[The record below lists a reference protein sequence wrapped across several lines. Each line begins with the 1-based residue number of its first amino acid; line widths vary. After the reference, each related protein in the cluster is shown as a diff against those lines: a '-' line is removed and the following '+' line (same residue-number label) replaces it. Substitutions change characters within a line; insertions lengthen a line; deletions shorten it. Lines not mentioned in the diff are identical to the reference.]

1 MGKLLEAVQA
11 KLNELRQREQAPAP
25 DYQADPK
32 AAMDYIKSRNAV
44 EFEQKKMGALLIN
57 ALRKLPKEQRDEFYD
72 RCIRPGV
79 NGTYSKERYD
89 EHLDPNTYNGR
100 NNSIWI
106 MRDGTFGQSWQ
117 RNVEVLEE
125 FIGPEAS
132 EGLAQEIQNIIYPFD
147 PAYPEENKLV
157 YPLTAEIQEIKDSLP
172 AFSPD
177 SFLDAA
183 ILDEVKEELAYAS
196 EELRSQA
203 DRIDLSVDGVTGY
216 QSMVN
221 RAGYDMQNRFIKQ
234 DLEKGKFKDKF
245 PTFNSSESS
254 SGHFYVMNDV
264 QLSENGPFTKED
276 LDEIRKVKPNVS
288 KSLKDDIVSITN
300 RFEKLGEEKF
310 KNRYTVFNLT
320 NDPGKAMFTSEQGFK
335 LYAYWPLHEARKALE
350 AAVKEKDMAK
360 IRAAHYDYKETRKEY
375 DEMLKTVR
383 KHPTGLS
390 TGNINSTRALP
401 NNTVNPVP
409 AEHLEDFAGH
419 SQINGLFLLY
429 ALSKNTNSTPDKLLE
444 DPVNVMEEAGKQF
457 VGEHGASAP
466 TAGQKLYRSLSK
478 NICDDFSRAWAMQ
491 TAQICARAFDGVACM
506 SDDAAER
513 ARIAGTGQLAIA
525 SGSIPVNAHK
535 NAWEKISHCSPEQR
549 TLLMQH
555 AVLLPAQ
562 QFDPLAYGE
571 EFDKPGWEQKLD
583 TGALVDRLKREG
595 KLDYGRLAD
604 RVDEIVQEASG
615 CDPLAGSGYNKDR
628 LIEASHSLFKE
639 IIKNASPQERETEGF
654 KKLEK
659 YTENML
665 VTTDSFEQEQSEL
678 EEYMDVQLQE
688 KKGLFLSSTNSEEHN
703 KMVRS
708 QNTLRFK
715 LMQLQGKELPQ
726 GVSQEDREF
735 LKTITLKQAY
745 DTARSATFDY
755 AVKKTDHGRNAHF
768 VHNTGDARFDAS
780 MNALESMDNMADK
793 LGLRSPAQKLIDET
807 RLEVFSGR
815 RERDWSDE
823 KAEKA
828 AAKLMYAMTVAHK
841 GGASEEQM
849 KMIDPKKVEMG
860 IALIRGQDAFK
871 QMMKNE
877 GAAKLMDRIAE
888 GHGNFTDAYVKGMN
902 DVAKKNKQPVGKAPQ
917 DMLQEEK
924 SAVWKNNP
932 MPL

>member
-1 MGKLLEAVQA
+1 MGKALEAITA
-11 KLNELRQREQAPAP
+11 KLEELHQRELEPAP
-25 DYQADPK
+25 DYAADPH
-32 AAMDYIKSRNAV
+32 AAIAYIKRRNSV

-89 EHLDPNTYNGR
+89 EHLDPNTYNGK

-106 MRDGTFGQSWQ
+106 MRDRTFGQSWQ

-132 EGLAQEIQNIIYPFD
+132 EGLAQEIQNIIYPLD

-254 SGHFYVMNDV
+254 AGHFYVMNDV

-310 KNRYTVFNLT
+310 KNSYTVFNLT

-390 TGNINSTRALP
+390 AGNINSTRALP
-401 NNTVNPVP
+401 NTVNPVP

-444 DPVNVMEEAGKQF
+444 DPVNVMEEACKQF

-466 TAGQKLYRSLSK
+466 TVGQKLYRSLSK

-491 TAQICARAFDGVACM
+491 TAQLCARAFDGVACM

-583 TGALVDRLKREG
+583 TGALVDRMKREG
-595 KLDYGRLAD
+595 KLDYGKLAD
-604 RVDEIVQEASG
+604 RVEEIAGEA
-615 CDPLAGSGYNKDR
+615 LASESPRGSGFNRDR
-628 LIEASHSLFKE
+628 LIEATHSMFSE
-639 IIKNASPQERETEGF
+639 IIKKASPQERETEGF
-654 KKLEK
+654 KKLER
-659 YTENML
+659 YTEKML
-665 VTTDSFEQEQSEL
+665 ATTNYFEQQQSEL
-678 EEYMDVQLQE
+678 EELMDVQKQA
-688 KKGLFLSSTNSEEHN
+688 KKGLFLSSKNSAEHDR
-703 KMVRS
+703 MVHS
-708 QNTLRFK
+708 QNTFRYK
-715 LMQLQGKELPQ
+715 LMLEQGKELPE
-726 GVSQEDREF
+726 GVSQEDREY
-735 LKTITLKQAY
+735 LKTITLKEAF
-745 DTARSATFDY
+745 DAARSATFDY
-755 AVKKTDHGRNAHF
+755 AVKKTDHGRSTRF
-768 VHNTGDARFDAS
+768 VHNTGETRFEAS
-780 MNALESMDNMADK
+780 MDSLEIMDEMADM
-793 LGLRSPAQKLIDET
+793 LGFRSPAQKLIDDT

-815 RERDWSDE
+815 RENDWTHE

-828 AAKLMYAMTVAHK
+828 AAKLMYAMTVSHK
-841 GGASEEQM
+841 GGSPEEQQ
-849 KMIDPKKVEMG
+849 KQLDPKKVEMG
-860 IALIRGQDAFK
+860 IAFIRRQDAFK

-888 GHGNFTDAYVKGMN
+888 GHGMFTDAYVKGMN
-902 DVAKKNKQPVGKAPQ
+902 DVAKKNDQPVGKAPQ
-917 DMLQEEK
+917 EMQPEEK
-924 SAVWKNNP
+924 AEVWKNNI
-932 MPL
+932 MPV